1 MKQCLIVGHR
11 GNLLSATCTYYRP
24 PTSTYLK
31 HCLKT
36 IFPRCNFYFPLN
48 FDITIK
54 YYVFIDISGLSIV
67 FIIIIL
73 KASMVWRVAYFT
85 ARLSSGRSI
94 VPLRLY
100 LRRTKWQFWE
110 FQTIDTNPLTI
121 RVNISTDF
129 IPPAIDDKG
138 NVATL
143 HWGLLLYCYCSKKLL
158 KLLRIA
164 PTCLHN

>member
-1 MKQCLIVGHR
+1 M
-11 GNLLSATCTYYRP
+11 
-24 PTSTYLK
+24 
-31 HCLKT
+31 
-36 IFPRCNFYFPLN
+36 PLN

-85 ARLSSGRSI
+85 ARPSSGRSI
-94 VPLRLY
+94 VPLRLS

-121 RVNISTDF
+121 RVNIRTDF
-129 IPPAIDDKG
+129 IPPAIDDKAT
-138 NVATL
+138 VAS
-143 HWGLLLYCYCSKKLL
+143 LYIVTFIMFVKIESINFDCSNHIVYVSEDFAMIHMIWKRLPSTGGEFGQRGEFGHVTITKISP
-158 KLLRIA
+158 KA
-164 PTCLHN
+164 Q

>member
-1 MKQCLIVGHR
+1 M
-11 GNLLSATCTYYRP
+11 
-24 PTSTYLK
+24 
-31 HCLKT
+31 
-36 IFPRCNFYFPLN
+36 PLN

-54 YYVFIDISGLSIV
+54 YYVCIDISGLSIV

-94 VPLRLY
+94 VPLRLS

-121 RVNISTDF
+121 RVNIRTDF
-129 IPPAIDDKG
+129 IPPAIDNKAT
-138 NVATL
+138 VASLGVFLRYDYT
-143 HWGLLLYCYCSKKLL
+143 SVTDRL
-158 KLLRIA
+158 KTIE
-164 PTCLHN
+164 C

>member
-1 MKQCLIVGHR
+1 M
-11 GNLLSATCTYYRP
+11 
-24 PTSTYLK
+24 
-31 HCLKT
+31 
-36 IFPRCNFYFPLN
+36 PLN

-94 VPLRLY
+94 VPLRLS

-143 HWGLLLYCYCSKKLL
+143 LQRLFASVYSIYLYCNYIQSFDNDY
-158 KLLRIA
+158 
-164 PTCLHN
+164 LHIWS